1 MVLVL
6 TRKKGEAL
14 VIGDDIKIV
23 ILSVSG
29 DSVKVGIE
37 APRDVKILR
46 AELVE
51 AVKDINVKASKIHMP
66 PSIIKRGGQ
75 EPSPLFG
82 KLTVKANRK
91 DGD

>member
-14 VIGDDIKIV
+14 VIGDNIKIV

-46 AELVE
+46 SELVE
-51 AVKDINVKASKIHMP
+51 AVKDINVMASKASMP
-66 PSIIKRGGQ
+66 PSIMKKGGQ
-75 EPSPLFG
+75 KPSPIFG
-82 KLTVKANRK
+82 NLTVKANRRE
-91 DGD
+91 DD